1 MKVYKHLNY
10 HGMIIEFDMIKIDRV
25 DPETEG
31 YMYYIMDRNKKII
44 ATLFLNDM
52 HAIKFNFKRDWKIGN
67 EVRRQVFY
75 KVV

>member
-10 HGMIIEFDMIKIDRV
+10 HGMIIGFDMIKIDRV

-31 YMYYIMDRNKKII
+31 YMYYIMDHNKKII

-52 HAIKFNFKRDWKIGN
+52 YAIKFNFKRDWKIGN
-67 EVRRQVFY
+67 EVRRNVFY